1 MQQVGAPSQNG
12 QGGQTGQGARV
23 LNRAKRRKADPAP
36 SRWSY
41 RFQRL
46 MLTPM
51 FRFSLRVGV
60 PFALTFS
67 LGLVYLSDEAR
78 RIALQ
83 DVVAQMRSNI
93 EERPEFMVE
102 LMQVDGASEDVASAI
117 HEIVS
122 ISFPIS
128 SFDLELS
135 NIQKTVADMNPVS
148 SADVRLQAGGVLQVT
163 VEERQVAALWR
174 THEGLFRLDKEGV
187 YIGIAFARSDYP
199 NLPLLAGDGAD
210 EAVSEAHDLMQVAA
224 SLGSRVKGLAR
235 MGARRWDVV
244 LDRDQRIMLP
254 EEGAVRALERV
265 IALNQVQDVLERDL
279 ARVDMRLAHRPTI
292 RMNENAVQ
300 ELWRIKTTAVK
311 VPENE

>member
-1 MQQVGAPSQNG
+1 MQQVGAAGPRG
-12 QGGQTGQGARV
+12 QGTRV
-23 LNRAKRRKADPAP
+23 LNRSTKRRKADPAP

-78 RIALQ
+78 RTELQ
-83 DVVAQMRSNI
+83 DVVTQMRASI
-93 EERPEFMVE
+93 EERPEFMVH
-102 LMQVDGASEDVASAI
+102 LMQVDGASEEVASAI
-117 HEIVS
+117 HEIIS
-122 ISFPIS
+122 ITFPIS
-128 SFDLELS
+128 SFDLELTT
-135 NIQKTVADMNPVS
+135 IQKTITDMNPVR
-148 SADVRLQAGGVLQVT
+148 SADVYLQPGGVLQVT
-163 VEERQVAALWR
+163 VDEREVAALWR
-174 THEGLFRLDKEGV
+174 THDGLFRLDEDGV
-187 YIGIAFARSDYP
+187 YIGLAHERNDFP

-210 EAVSEAHDLMQVAA
+210 DAVAEAQALMKTVAP
-224 SLGSRVKGLAR
+224 LGNRVKGLVR
-235 MGARRWDVV
+235 MGERRWDVV
-244 LDRDQRIMLP
+244 LDREQRIMLP
-254 EEGAVRALERV
+254 KDGAVRALERV

-311 VPENE
+311 APENE

>member
-1 MQQVGAPSQNG
+1 MQPMNATGPSG
-12 QGGQTGQGARV
+12 VSGQGARV
-23 LNRAKRRKADPAP
+23 MNRSKKRKSDPAP

-46 MLTPM
+46 MLTPL

-60 PFALTFS
+60 PFTLTCS
-67 LGLVYLSDEAR
+67 LGLVYLSDETR
-78 RIALQ
+78 RLELQ
-83 DVVAQMRSNI
+83 DVVTQMRANI
-93 EERPEFMVE
+93 EERPEFMVN
-102 LMQVDGASEDVASAI
+102 LMEIEGASDEVTSAI

-122 ISFPIS
+122 ITFPIS

-135 NIQKTVADMNPVS
+135 DIQKTVANLNPVRQ
-148 SADVRLQAGGVLQVT
+148 ADVRLQPGGVLQVR
-163 VEERQVAALWR
+163 VDERKVAALWR
-174 THEGLFRLDKEGV
+174 THDGLFRLDEEGV
-187 YIGIAFARSDYP
+187 YIGLALERSDYP
-199 NLPLLAGDGAD
+199 SLPVLAGDGAD
-210 EAVSEAHDLMQVAA
+210 SAVQEAQDLMKVAA
-224 SLGSRVKGLAR
+224 PLGSRLKGLVR

-300 ELWRIKTTAVK
+300 ELWRIKTTAVEA
-311 VPENE
+311 PENE

>member
-1 MQQVGAPSQNG
+1 MQQVGPAIS
-12 QGGQTGQGARV
+12 GGPQRQSGRV
-23 LNRAKRRKADPAP
+23 LNRASKRRKADPAP

-41 RFQRL
+41 RLQRL
-46 MLTPM
+46 MLTPL

-60 PFALTFS
+60 PFAMTFS

-78 RIALQ
+78 RTELQ
-83 DVVAQMRSNI
+83 DVVAEMRANI
-93 EERPEFMVE
+93 EERPEFMVH

-117 HEIVS
+117 HEIIS
-122 ISFPIS
+122 IKFPVS
-128 SFDLELS
+128 SFDIELS
-135 NIQKTVADMNPVS
+135 NIQKTIADMNPVR
-148 SADVRLQAGGVLQVT
+148 SANVHFQPGGVLQVM
-163 VEERQVAALWR
+163 VDERQVAALWR
-174 THEGLFRLDKEGV
+174 THDGLFRLDKEGV
-187 YIGIAFARSDYP
+187 YIGIALDRNDYP
-199 NLPLLAGDGAD
+199 KLPILAGDGAD
-210 EAVSEAHDLMQVAA
+210 RAVVEAQELMAA
-224 SLGSRVKGLAR
+224 AAPLGSRLKGLVR

-254 EEGAVRALERV
+254 KDDPVRALERV

-311 VPENE
+311 VPDNE